1 MLPAAFGFV
10 LIMWA
15 AAAKKT
21 LQNKILAVRLQLQLG
36 AVAVVLVAAAAAAVA
51 VATFKQHVVSE
62 SSLWPH
68 VAQWHSTAK

>member
-36 AVAVVLVAAAAAAVA
+36 AVVAVVGAAVA
-51 VATFKQHVVSE
+51 VATFKQHVVSQ